1 LQKSGSYGRQHNRLF
16 FFCTTD
22 SSPVR
27 ELHISGSSGQRVLL
41 LRRRR
46 QLPRWL
52 GVLEVGGEVA
62 AADGAGVA
70 QLQPRHDAGGVV
82 EVAAREPSSGRRE
95 GEVLL
100 ADGAG
105 LAGLRHLHRGHG
117 LDGRCRR
124 RIDASPARIDASP
137 ARRMVE
143 RTSRSAR
150 SRSAGR
156 APQQHGHSAPRVI
169 CSDATAMGRS
179 KADRSP
185 ARDRQSGITGRQWWW
200 VGTAISRARF
210 PRVGGGAR
218 SRRRRL
224 RAWARRRRLRA
235 RGGGGNGRGGRTC
248 LCTPTLQT
256 YRVVETCQSL

>member
-1 LQKSGSYGRQHNRLF
+1 
-16 FFCTTD
+16 
-22 SSPVR
+22 
-27 ELHISGSSGQRVLL
+27 
-41 LRRRR
+41 
-46 QLPRWL
+46 
-52 GVLEVGGEVA
+52 VA

-210 PRVGGGAR
+210 PRVGGGGEVAATEIAGVGAAAEIAGTGWWGKR
-218 SRRRRL
+218 TRRQNMPVHAYTTNL
-224 RAWARRRRLRA
+224 
-235 RGGGGNGRGGRTC
+235 
-248 LCTPTLQT
+248 
-256 YRVVETCQSL
+256 